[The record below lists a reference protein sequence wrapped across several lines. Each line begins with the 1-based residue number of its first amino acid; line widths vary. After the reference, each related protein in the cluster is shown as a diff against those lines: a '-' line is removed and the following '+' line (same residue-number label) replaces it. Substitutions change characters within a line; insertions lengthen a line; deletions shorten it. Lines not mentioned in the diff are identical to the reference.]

1 MAFSNGAPKAIVTKG
16 LTSYIDSLDPM
27 CYRGSGTTLVDLAG
41 TANFTISGD
50 PTYHNGTFDLDGS
63 GDIFTCST
71 DLGSPT
77 TVSNDFWINIQ
88 GETNNTRNINGSGTN
103 FGVSRWSIYL
113 TTNTTLRLYRG
124 GYQNCSTALS
134 TTAWNYVCITNDG
147 STTNF
152 YINGVLSNSASQG
165 VSKAAQSTFVI
176 ANGYN
181 GNFNGRIGPHRIYNR
196 ILDAGEVLKNFNAQ
210 RHRFGV

>member
-1 MAFSNGAPKAIVTKG
+1 MSFRTKPIVTKG

-27 CYRGSGTTLVDLAG
+27 CYKGSGTTLVDFMNPILQLVE
-41 TANFTISGD
+41 TQLIIMVLLTWMS
-50 PTYHNGTFDLDGS
+50 
-63 GDIFTCST
+63 DIFTST

-124 GYQNCSTALS
+124 SYKKLFNGLG
-134 TTAWNYVCITNDG
+134 TTWNYVCITNDG

-152 YINGVLSNSASQG
+152 ISMVCYPIVNHKV
-165 VSKAAQSTFVI
+165 
-176 ANGYN
+176 
-181 GNFNGRIGPHRIYNR
+181 
-196 ILDAGEVLKNFNAQ
+196 
-210 RHRFGV
+210 

>member
-1 MAFSNGAPKAIVTKG
+1 MLQRKW
-16 LTSYIDSLDPM
+16 DDP
-27 CYRGSGTTLVDLAG
+27 RGFADEP
-41 TANFTISGD
+41 NFTISGD

-124 GYQNCSTALS
+124 SYKNCSTGLKKC
-134 TTAWNYVCITNDG
+134 VELCCITNDG

-152 YINGVLSNSASQG
+152 YINGVLSNSESQG
-165 VSKAAQSTFVI
+165 VNVVQDFVI
-176 ANGYN
+176 VTMGIMVILMVEL
-181 GNFNGRIGPHRIYNR
+181 GRYRIYNR
-196 ILDAGEVLKNFNAQ
+196 ILDLWRGIEKL
-210 RHRFGV
+210 